1 MDDASVASGAWPNT
15 EPEEIEQVGNLIT
28 YYSKVLQA
36 DKVEREQ
43 KRLLQRRGRLSLGL
57 AESKLAWIGRRAST
71 GPRSHPSTRL
81 GLGPVTVDSRDVASV
96 ASEAVEQ
103 LSDDF
108 YTKPLDISETTT
120 LQQRFQQPLTQP
132 RLVSDLLP
140 RRAHLTARHSMR
152 CRECEHN
159 LSKPDFNPSLTRFK
173 IQLIALLGY

>member
-1 MDDASVASGAWPNT
+1 M
-15 EPEEIEQVGNLIT
+15 
-28 YYSKVLQA
+28 
-36 DKVEREQ
+36 
-43 KRLLQRRGRLSLGL
+43 
-57 AESKLAWIGRRAST
+57 
-71 GPRSHPSTRL
+71 
-81 GLGPVTVDSRDVASV
+81 ASV

-173 IQLIALLGY
+173 IQLIALHYVPNLRVSQLPALYYNQETTVVLSLYNPLQHAVPIRLQLCSMEEKGIPQMTADVSLPDCELVVAAKEDTADYGDVEPTYNDDMRYVHY